1 MRIEGG
7 TMKPTERLFRQMKES
22 QLIALLSPKQKE
34 DCVVAYEALSPL
46 GIVLE
51 IAFRT
56 ETALEGIQLLLKK
69 YSQALVLAGTVMTP
83 KQAEQAI
90 SIGVSGIVSADFIP
104 AVVETCVKS
113 DILCIPGGH
122 GDVGKQLVL
131 KAERYGCSLDE
142 LRERYPYQWIHKLFP
157 AVTQETIFVGMGP
170 AWRGPFKELT
180 VVYTGGILLSNLEKV
195 FRMDP
200 QGIFCGSALTASIE
214 EPSRMIEEA
223 KQWISTL
230 HSIRSSLSK

>member
-1 MRIEGG
+1 
-7 TMKPTERLFRQMKES
+7 MKATEQLFHQMKKS
-22 QLIALLSPKQKE
+22 QLVALLSPKQKE
-34 DCVVAYEALSPL
+34 ECMIAYEALSPL

-56 ETALEGIQLLLKK
+56 ETALEGIQLLLKH
-69 YSQALVLAGTVMTP
+69 SPQALVLAGTVMTQE
-83 KQAEQAI
+83 QAEQAI
-90 SIGVSGIVSADFIP
+90 SAGVAGIVSADFIP
-104 AVVETCVKS
+104 SVVAYCVKQ

-131 KAERYGCSLDE
+131 KAEEYNCSLEE
-142 LRERYPYQWIHKLFP
+142 LRKRYPYQWIHKLFP
-157 AVTQETIFVGMGP
+157 AVAGDVCFVGMGP

-180 VVYTGGILLSNLEKV
+180 VMYTGGISLSNLEKV

-200 QGIFCGSALTASIE
+200 QGIFCGSALTASIG

-223 KQWISTL
+223 KQWVST
-230 HSIRSSLSK
+230 IERVRTSLSK

>member
-1 MRIEGG
+1 
-7 TMKPTERLFRQMKES
+7 MKPTERVFHQMKQT
-22 QLIALLSPKQKE
+22 QLVALLSPKQKE
-34 DCVVAYEALSPL
+34 ECVLAYEVLSQL

-56 ETALEGIQLLLKK
+56 ETALEGIQLLRAK
-69 YSQALVLAGTVMTP
+69 YPDALVLAGTVMTP
-83 KQAEQAI
+83 QQAEQAI
-90 SIGVSGIVSADFIP
+90 SAGVAGIVSADFIP
-104 AVVETCVKS
+104 SVVEYCVKH

-142 LRERYPYQWIHKLFP
+142 LRNRYPYQWIHKLFP
-157 AVTQETIFVGMGP
+157 AVAGEVCFVGMGP

-180 VVYTGGILLSNLEKV
+180 VMYTGGISLSNLEKV

-200 QGIFCGSALTASIE
+200 QGIFCGSALTASIG

-223 KQWISTL
+223 KKWISTIEKVRT
-230 HSIRSSLSK
+230 SI